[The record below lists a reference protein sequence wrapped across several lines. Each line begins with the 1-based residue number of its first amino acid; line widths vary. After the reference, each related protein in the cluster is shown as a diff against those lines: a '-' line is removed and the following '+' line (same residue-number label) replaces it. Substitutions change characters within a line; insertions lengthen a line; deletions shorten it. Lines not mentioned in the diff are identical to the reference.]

1 MTTLR
6 NLLKKTKKKASK
18 TTDDVLDF
26 DLRKIIFVK
35 FLVRFFFVGL
45 IGGIGLIFPYM
56 FTQAS
61 EGRESGVLYL
71 ISILGTVIFI
81 AIIRKIIITAEYSGK
96 GRVIAF
102 FIGFILGFVLL
113 VSGALDNI

>member
-35 FLVRFFFVGL
+35 FLVRFF
-45 IGGIGLIFPYM
+45 
-56 FTQAS
+56 
-61 EGRESGVLYL
+61 
-71 ISILGTVIFI
+71 
-81 AIIRKIIITAEYSGK
+81 
-96 GRVIAF
+96 
-102 FIGFILGFVLL
+102 
-113 VSGALDNI
+113 

>member
-6 NLLKKTKKKASK
+6 NFLKKTKKKATK

-26 DLRKIIFVK
+26 DLRKIIFVR
-35 FLVRFFFVGL
+35 FLIRFFFAGL

-61 EGRESGVLYL
+61 EGRESSVLYL
-71 ISILGTVIFI
+71 ISILGTVLFI
-81 AIIRKIIITAEYSGK
+81 AIIRKLITTTEYSGK
-96 GRVIAF
+96 GRAIAF
-102 FIGFILGFVLL
+102 IIGFIIGFVLL